1 MKIVQTLNSLENS
14 WSREK
19 VLDLIQNGVGSE
31 NIVNDFFYD
40 NQEEI
45 INLIRYIKPK
55 DKELLKQIE
64 ELSNCEAKLINKINN
79 YRENNDEFISHKI
92 TVKNSKLKNKFSLL
106 KFSLIMNKWSNTLVV
121 SALILISAI
130 ALTKQAWA

>member
-1 MKIVQTLNSLENS
+1 MKIAQTLKSLENS

-64 ELSNCEAKLINKINN
+64 ELSNCEAKLINKIYN

-92 TVKNSKLKNKFSLL
+92 IVKNSKLKNKFSLL

-121 SALILISAI
+121 SVLILISAI

>member
-1 MKIVQTLNSLENS
+1 MKIAQALNSLENS

-19 VLDLIQNGVGSE
+19 VLDLIQHGVGSE

>member
-55 DKELLKQIE
+55 DKELLNQIE

>member
-55 DKELLKQIE
+55 DK
-64 ELSNCEAKLINKINN
+64 
-79 YRENNDEFISHKI
+79 
-92 TVKNSKLKNKFSLL
+92 
-106 KFSLIMNKWSNTLVV
+106 
-121 SALILISAI
+121 
-130 ALTKQAWA
+130 

>member
-64 ELSNCEAKLINKINN
+64 ELSKCEAKLINKINN
-79 YRENNDEFISHKI
+79 YREHNDEFISHKI